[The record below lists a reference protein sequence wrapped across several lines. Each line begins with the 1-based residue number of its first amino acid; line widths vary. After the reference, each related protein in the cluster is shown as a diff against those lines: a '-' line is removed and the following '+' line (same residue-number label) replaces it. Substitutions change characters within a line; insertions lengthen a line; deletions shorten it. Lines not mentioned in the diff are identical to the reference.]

1 MGKSMDERL
10 RWLIEYLKETGR
22 EEQAALLEEYDL
34 EAYQVV
40 ITAKCLV
47 CGLLQLATLED
58 GLDETCTQCGS
69 NCWDYQVEWEEGDQ
83 EKDQDEIFA
92 KGKECFGMFLDEV
105 EKEIKKLPKK
115 NKKQ

>member
-58 GLDETCTQCGS
+58 GLDET
-69 NCWDYQVEWEEGDQ
+69 WVWEQLLGLSGG
-83 EKDQDEIFA
+83 A
-92 KGKECFGMFLDEV
+92 GGM
-105 EKEIKKLPKK
+105 
-115 NKKQ
+115 

>member
-34 EAYQVV
+34 EAYQIV

-58 GLDETCTQCGS
+58 GLDETCTGCGS
-69 NCWDYQVEWEEGDQ
+69 NCWDYRVELEVCEQ
-83 EKDQDEIFA
+83 QDEEIVVA
-92 KGKECFGMFLDEV
+92 KGRECFGMFLPEV
-105 EKEIKKLPKK
+105 ERKIRKSQKGKGK
-115 NKKQ
+115 

>member
-22 EEQAALLEEYDL
+22 EEQAVLLEEYDL

-47 CGLLQLATLED
+47 CGLLQLATLKMVWMKPAQ
-58 GLDETCTQCGS
+58 GVGATAGTIGWS
-69 NCWDYQVEWEEGDQ
+69 WRNVSSRTRRS
-83 EKDQDEIFA
+83 
-92 KGKECFGMFLDEV
+92 
-105 EKEIKKLPKK
+105 
-115 NKKQ
+115 